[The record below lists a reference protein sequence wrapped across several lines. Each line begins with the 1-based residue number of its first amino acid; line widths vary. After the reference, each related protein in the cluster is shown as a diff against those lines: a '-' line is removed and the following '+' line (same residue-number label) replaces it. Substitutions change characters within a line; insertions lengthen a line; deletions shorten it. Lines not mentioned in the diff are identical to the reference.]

1 MCAVDLCF
9 FVVCSVG
16 GGGNVGI
23 HLDFLG
29 ECDNFVLIL
38 RIYIKI
44 FNLLLRVL

>member
-9 FVVCSVG
+9 FVVCGVW
-16 GGGNVGI
+16 GGNVGI
-23 HLDFLG
+23 LLELWG

>member
-9 FVVCSVG
+9 FVVCCVW
-16 GGGNVGI
+16 GGNVGI

-29 ECDNFVLIL
+29 ECDNFVMIL